1 MLDTLIIFIVRRIVN
16 TFSLISKIFLSS
28 LFGHFVLYFHSCF
41 FLISTRINY
50 LAQSL
55 PVIHSI
61 FQYTRF
67 TILKLFFVYFYC
79 ISNSFSIEYIVSPK
93 NIFTDHKYRSVY
105 E

>member
-1 MLDTLIIFIVRRIVN
+1 MLDILIIFIVCHIVN

-41 FLISTRINY
+41 FSVSTRINY

-61 FQYTRF
+61 FQYTYF
-67 TILKLFFVYFYC
+67 TISKLFLL
-79 ISNSFSIEYIVSPK
+79 ISVAFQIVL
-93 NIFTDHKYRSVY
+93 V
-105 E
+105 